1 MLCVLHRRLPCLLLC
16 LLQMPLRRWYTA
28 QWRGTRAFV
37 KVLPAGRAAERE
49 AAALAKLQPLP
60 QCRVVPL
67 LHVARVNLVLPRHV
81 KYRSP
86 HVALVTELAPHRL
99 FTGFRD
105 AMSEAVELLQVC
117 VVELR

>member
-1 MLCVLHRRLPCLLLC
+1 
-16 LLQMPLRRWYTA
+16 MPLRRWYTA

-67 LHVARVNLVLPRHV
+67 LHVARVNLVLPRHMDLW
-81 KYRSP
+81 SP
-86 HVALVTELAPHRL
+86 HVALVTELAPHSL
-99 FTGFRD
+99 FAGRSD
-105 AMSEAVELLQVC
+105 AMSEVVELLQVC